1 MLSEGRLSTS
11 APGARARAVGA
22 RPAGGS
28 RTAPDGL
35 SFSSLHDNPLSVGFT
50 SLAKGIS
57 YFIRKRF
64 IIEGLNPSF
73 AQTNFPQ
80 NEYLDTPVSNSKIK
94 HKVIS
99 VPLH

>member
-50 SLAKGIS
+50 SLTKDIL

-64 IIEGLNPSF
+64 ISDGLNRIF
-73 AQTNFPQ
+73 ALQTFPK
-80 NEYLDTPVSNSKIK
+80 N
-94 HKVIS
+94 
-99 VPLH
+99 